1 MRVMGKDIMSLALRE
16 PLLSDGDLVLRPWE
30 SSDTEVV
37 LAAGRDPVVARFR
50 YSLPGSGAGA
60 REWLAAVAS
69 ERVAGERLELAIT
82 EGGIA
87 VGSVSLTDFEH
98 GNAMVRYWLLPGG
111 RGRGLATRAV
121 RLLVGWAFS
130 ELRIGRVAAFIEVDN
145 GASQRVLER
154 CGFVREGLLR
164 KHMEGR
170 DGHRVDSLI
179 YGLLPDDLESRGAL
193 VS

>member
-1 MRVMGKDIMSLALRE
+1 MGKDIMSLALPE
-16 PLLSDGDLVLRPWE
+16 PPLFDGNLMLRPWE
-30 SSDTEVV
+30 SSDAEVV

-50 YSLPGSGAGA
+50 YSLPRSDAGA
-60 REWLAAVAS
+60 REWLAAAAS
-69 ERVAGERLELAIT
+69 NRVAGERLELAIT
-82 EGGIA
+82 EGG
-87 VGSVSLTDFEH
+87 VVLGSVSLTDFEH
-98 GNAMVRYWLLPGG
+98 GNAMVRYWLLPEG

-121 RLLVGWAFS
+121 KLLAGWAFS
-130 ELRIGRVAAFIEVDN
+130 ELRIGRIAAFIEVDN
-145 GASQRVLER
+145 VASQRVLER

-179 YGLLPDDLESRGAL
+179 YGLLPDDLESRTAL